1 MDYKFTVFTP
11 CYNGEKTIHRVFESM
26 NAQTY
31 TNWEWIIINDGSTD
45 NSDSVIKELISES
58 KWGGQIQYIKQE
70 NAGKH
75 VAWNRAVK
83 MAIGQLFV
91 SADCDDSFVPDTL
104 EFFNQKANELRG
116 ADFCGSDLSGISVCC
131 YDPDTNQIV
140 GTLYPQDGIISND
153 IELAYKYHLSGE
165 KWGCVRVD
173 LLKQRPFPELKGH
186 YYNESFLWYSF
197 PRDGYAKANYN
208 KKVRAYYYEP
218 ESLCNNKRSKW
229 DTDKAFMFL

>member
-1 MDYKFTVFTP
+1 MLRA
-11 CYNGEKTIHRVFESM
+11 NG
-26 NAQTY
+26 
-31 TNWEWIIINDGSTD
+31 
-45 NSDSVIKELISES
+45 
-58 KWGGQIQYIKQE
+58 GGQIQYFKQE

-75 VAWNRAVK
+75 VAWNRAVR
-83 MAIGQLFV
+83 MATGQLFV
-91 SADCDDSFVPDTL
+91 PADCDDSFVPDTL

-116 ADFCGSDLSGISVCC
+116 ADFCSSDLSGISVCC
-131 YDPDTNQIV
+131 YNPNTNQII
-140 GTLYPQDGIISND
+140 GTPYPQDGIISND

-186 YYNESFLWYSF
+186 YYIESYLWYSF
-197 PRDGYAKANYN
+197 PRDGYSKANYN

-229 DTDKAFMFL
+229 DADKAFMSLSFNWWKLRNVGHLIKLYSMKDYLSLYKSTFLCFCKWLLCKVMNVKKK

>member
-1 MDYKFTVFTP
+1 M
-11 CYNGEKTIHRVFESM
+11 
-26 NAQTY
+26 
-31 TNWEWIIINDGSTD
+31 
-45 NSDSVIKELISES
+45 
-58 KWGGQIQYIKQE
+58 GGQIQYIKQE

-140 GTLYPQDGIISND
+140 GTPYPQDGIISND

-229 DTDKAFMFL
+229 DTDKAFMFLSFNWWKLYNIGHIIRKYSVKDYLALYKSTFLWFCKWVLCKVLDVKKK